1 VPHLTSV
8 YMHVGVCL
16 LLQYLLQSCSRGGV
30 SGCFMGQRDDGE
42 SVELMLILSGNVL
55 VFKAVSA
62 SVRTA

>member
-1 VPHLTSV
+1 
-8 YMHVGVCL
+8 
-16 LLQYLLQSCSRGGV
+16 
-30 SGCFMGQRDDGE
+30 MGQRDDGE